1 MANKYPSWF
10 LGVVA
15 ALDDEQN
22 IKQTKGGVRYRIRRF
37 GIDEATTPANKLL
50 FFDCM
55 IPLTSGMGDGEK
67 AKSVVLSVGD
77 IVFGLHTDAPDHQR
91 GVILGGFARTQLVNY
106 DDIITTEDL
115 TTASGG
121 DQSSSAQPQRGNLSS
136 SPAGESLLADDK
148 EKPGLNEV
156 VLGAIS
162 KFTNAVKPT
171 ILPPGVGGETFFYTE
186 EDPSSP
192 PITVNTLPSGWRVV
206 PGGFVEDIGGR
217 VVGEVNEDGT
227 INTD

>member
-1 MANKYPSWF
+1 MTNKYPSWF

-15 ALDDEQN
+15 ALDEEQN

-37 GIDEATTPANKLL
+37 GIDEATTPADKLL

-115 TTASGG
+115 TRASGG
-121 DQSSSAQPQRGNLSS
+121 DQSSSAQPQPSNLNSS
-136 SPAGESLLADDK
+136 QAGDSLLAED
-148 EKPGLNEV
+148 EEQGVLREV

-162 KFTNAVKPT
+162 NFAKAVKPT
-171 ILPPGVGGETFFYTE
+171 IPGVGEGTFFATE
-186 EDPSSP
+186 EDPDNPAP
-192 PITVNTLPSGWRVV
+192 PITVNTLPPGWRVV
-206 PGGFVEDIGGR
+206 EGGFVEQIDGR
-217 VVGEVNEDGT
+217 IVGEVNEDGT

>member
-1 MANKYPSWF
+1 MNNKYPSWF

-15 ALDDEQN
+15 ALDEEQN

-37 GIDEATTPANKLL
+37 GIDEATTPADKLL

-77 IVFGLHTDAPDHQR
+77 IVFGLHTDAPNHQR

-115 TTASGG
+115 TRASGG
-121 DQSSSAQPQRGNLSS
+121 DQSSSAQPQPINLGSRGGDELTANAEEQNKIRETVL
-136 SPAGESLLADDK
+136 AMGAKVFES
-148 EKPGLNEV
+148 
-156 VLGAIS
+156 I
-162 KFTNAVKPT
+162 TPT
-171 ILPPGVGGETFFYTE
+171 IPGVGGGTFFATE
-186 EDPSSP
+186 EDPSPP

-206 PGGFVEDIGGR
+206 QGGFVEDIGGR

>member
-15 ALDDEQN
+15 ALDEEQN

-106 DDIITTEDL
+106 DDVITTEDL

-121 DQSSSAQPQRGNLSS
+121 DQSSSAQPLPKNLGPTS
-136 SPAGESLLADDK
+136 AGDDLTADAEQQNIIRETILSMGAKVFES
-148 EKPGLNEV
+148 
-156 VLGAIS
+156 I
-162 KFTNAVKPT
+162 KPT
-171 ILPPGVGGETFFYTE
+171 IPGVGGGTFPATE
-186 EDPSSP
+186 EDPSAP

-206 PGGFVEDIGGR
+206 QGGFVEDIGGR